1 MYELK
6 MLINKAGLTQADVG
20 DALGI
25 KSLTTVNL
33 KLNGKA
39 DFTTK
44 EARILKNLINE
55 KLKTKYSL
63 EDLFSEELKEE

>member
-6 MLINKAGLTQADVG
+6 MLLNKAGLTQLDVKE
-20 DALGI
+20 ALGI

-44 EARILKNLINE
+44 EAQILKKLINE
-55 KLKTKYSL
+55 KLNADYSL
-63 EDLFSEELKEE
+63 EDLFSQEAKEE

>member
-6 MLINKAGLTQADVG
+6 MLLNKAGLTQLDVKE
-20 DALGI
+20 ALGI

-44 EARILKNLINE
+44 EAQILKKLINE
-55 KLKTKYSL
+55 KLNADY
-63 EDLFSEELKEE
+63 

>member
-6 MLINKAGLTQADVG
+6 MLLNKAGLTQLDVK

-44 EARILKNLINE
+44 EAQILKKLINE
-55 KLKTKYSL
+55 KLNANYSL
-63 EDLFSEELKEE
+63 EDLFSQETKEE

>member
-6 MLINKAGLTQADVG
+6 MLLNKAGLTQLDVKE
-20 DALGI
+20 ALGI

-44 EARILKNLINE
+44 EAQILKKLINE
-55 KLKTKYSL
+55 KLNANYSL
-63 EDLFSEELKEE
+63 EDLFSQETKEE

>member
-6 MLINKAGLTQADVG
+6 MLLNKAGLTQLDVK

-44 EARILKNLINE
+44 EAQILKKLINE
-55 KLKTKYSL
+55 KLNADYSL
-63 EDLFSEELKEE
+63 EDLFSQETKEE

>member
-6 MLINKAGLTQADVG
+6 MLLNKAGLTQLDVKE
-20 DALGI
+20 ALGI

-44 EARILKNLINE
+44 EAQILKKLINE
-55 KLKTKYSL
+55 KLNANYSL
-63 EDLFSEELKEE
+63 EDLFSQEIKEG

>member
-6 MLINKAGLTQADVG
+6 MLLNKAGLTQLDVKE
-20 DALGI
+20 ALGI

-44 EARILKNLINE
+44 EAQILKKLINE
-55 KLKTKYSL
+55 KLNADYLL
-63 EDLFSEELKEE
+63 EDLFNQETKEG

>member
-6 MLINKAGLTQADVG
+6 MLLNKAGLTQLDVKE
-20 DALGI
+20 ALGI

-44 EARILKNLINE
+44 EAQILKKLINE
-55 KLKTKYSL
+55 KLNANYSL
-63 EDLFSEELKEE
+63 EDLFSQEIKEE

>member
-6 MLINKAGLTQADVG
+6 MLINKAGLTQSDVG
-20 DALGI
+20 EALGI

-44 EARILKNLINE
+44 EAQILKNLINE
-55 KLKTKYSL
+55 KLKTNYSL
-63 EDLFSEELKEE
+63 EDLFSQEIKEE